1 MKPIRRILSIFAVCF
16 LLSAQT
22 RVNSPND
29 DIAGDGTPHAIGTG
43 AAKWIQIVAPST
55 NVSAVR
61 WGDSSISNTRGGT
74 IAPGGGQMLPFRP
87 MTSDRY
93 DLSQVYYRVAVGDKV
108 SITWAN

>member
-1 MKPIRRILSIFAVCF
+1 MKTLARIPLF
-16 LLSAQT
+16 LGLCLSAQT
-22 RVNSPND
+22 FLNTTA
-29 DIAGDGTPHAIGTG
+29 DISGDAAAHAIGTG

-61 WGDSSISNTRGGT
+61 WGDSNITTSRGGI

-87 MTSDRY
+87 RVEDRY
-93 DLSQVYYRVAVGDKV
+93 DLSKVFYLVASGDKV